1 MKSYEYSR
9 LFLQKI
15 YPMERELFIRVD
27 DYISGLF
34 ISEDEAL
41 TAATASI
48 KEAGIGDMSISP
60 VQGSF
65 LQLLVKLTRAG
76 KILELGTFA
85 GYSTIWLARGLP
97 EHGRLITMEFDPVHA
112 GMAEKN
118 IRRAGLEEK
127 VSLRVGKAIEL
138 LPELAAGSIGPF
150 DLIFID
156 ADKPPYA
163 EYFEWALK
171 LSRPGTLII
180 FDNVIRD
187 GKVLDP
193 LSADAA
199 VIGVQRLN
207 KLLAADQRV
216 TATVMTTVGVKDY
229 DGMAIVLAR

>member
-1 MKSYEYSR
+1 
-9 LFLQKI
+9 
-15 YPMERELFIRVD
+15 MERELFISVD
-27 DYISGLF
+27 DYIGGLF
-34 ISEDEAL
+34 IPRDEAL
-41 TAATASI
+41 AAATDSI

-60 VQGSF
+60 IQGSL
-65 LQLLVKLTRAG
+65 LQLLVKLTRSA

-97 EHGRLITMEFDPVHA
+97 EQGRLITLEFNPVHA
-112 GMAEKN
+112 DMAEKN
-118 IRRAGLEEK
+118 SRRAGLDAK
-127 VSLRVGKAIEL
+127 VDLRTGKAIEL
-138 LPELAAGSIGPF
+138 LPELVKESVCPF

-193 LSADAA
+193 NSADAA

-207 KLLAADQRV
+207 KVLAADQRV
-216 TATVMTTVGVKDY
+216 TATIMTTGGLKDY
-229 DGMAIVLAR
+229 DGMAIALVK

>member
-15 YPMERELFIRVD
+15 YPMEKELFIRVD

-229 DGMAIVLAR
+229 DGMAIVLVR

>member
-1 MKSYEYSR
+1 MKIYECGR

-15 YPMERELFIRVD
+15 KPMERELFTRVD

-34 ISEDEAL
+34 IPEDEAL
-41 TAATASI
+41 AAATASI

-76 KILELGTFA
+76 KVLELGTFA

-97 EHGRLITMEFDPVHA
+97 EQGRLVTMEFSAVHA

-118 IRRAGLEEK
+118 IRRAGLEER
-127 VSLRVGKAIEL
+127 VDIRVGKAIEL
-138 LPELAAGSIGPF
+138 LPELATESIGPF

-180 FDNVIRD
+180 FDNVVRD

-193 LSADAA
+193 ESTDAA

-207 KLLAADQRV
+207 KVLAADQRV
-216 TATVMTTVGVKDY
+216 TATIMTTVGLKDY
-229 DGMAIVLAR
+229 DGMAIVLVK